1 MYQKVWNVIAIHHEI
16 KKPRMFASRLQVQE
30 QAKAQMQQTVA
41 RLTDACWEKCIGT
54 PGRATLKSF
63 QMSERLYF
71 LCLFTK
77 QYPEASKLGIV
88 QEGVSALEKKLV

>member
-1 MYQKVWNVIAIHHEI
+1 MLRSPFKALCLCEKVWSVTATHYKVRN
-16 KKPRMFASRLQVQE
+16 PRISASRLQVQE

-63 QMSERLYF
+63 QMSERLSL
-71 LCLFTK
+71 LCLFT
-77 QYPEASKLGIV
+77 E
-88 QEGVSALEKKLV
+88 